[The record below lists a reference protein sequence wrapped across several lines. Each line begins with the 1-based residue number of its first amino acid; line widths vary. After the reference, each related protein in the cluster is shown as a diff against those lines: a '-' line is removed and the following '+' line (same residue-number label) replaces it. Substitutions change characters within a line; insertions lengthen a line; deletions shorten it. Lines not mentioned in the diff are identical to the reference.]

1 MTSAQLPIIAAAAM
15 GAAVLWI
22 LTVWRPALGCA
33 LLVLGIPLTGGLARG
48 SLVPV
53 LRVNEALLLILVSA
67 LVVRELPRRHRL
79 TFTGLDLAVLAFCA
93 GGVLIPWATLSLQ
106 HADATIDDWRTVL
119 APLQYLLIFLIFSR
133 VHFSQADLR
142 LILNLAMLASV
153 LVALVALAEVANL
166 PGVRRAI
173 VTYYPPPVPEPT
185 TVATGYRPTS
195 FLGHYSAVGAFGVIN
210 LVLAIALA
218 ATRAESFN
226 GIWLGL
232 VMGLNAAAALATVTL
247 APILVL
253 PIAAGLIVVHLRRVP
268 WQVALSPLALLAALV
283 ALWPSIQARIQTQL
297 ASGTPGPGVSSG
309 VLPGSLQVRVAY
321 WQDYFL
327 PSLMSHGPWLGTGTL
342 IPSDVPRPLIAF
354 VDNGYLWMGFRAGLV
369 GVLLM
374 VLLLTAIAVAGW
386 RLRTAPG
393 ALQRAIG
400 ATAFAAVVSLSLME
414 LTSEYLTFTSV
425 TQEFWMLVGLT
436 AAATTLRRRL
446 PARHLALTPRGEDL
460 RGRRLPV

>member
-1 MTSAQLPIIAAAAM
+1 
-15 GAAVLWI
+15 
-22 LTVWRPALGCA
+22 
-33 LLVLGIPLTGGLARG
+33 
-48 SLVPV
+48 
-53 LRVNEALLLILVSA
+53 
-67 LVVRELPRRHRL
+67 
-79 TFTGLDLAVLAFCA
+79 
-93 GGVLIPWATLSLQ
+93 
-106 HADATIDDWRTVL
+106 
-119 APLQYLLIFLIFSR
+119 
-133 VHFSQADLR
+133 
-142 LILNLAMLASV
+142 
-153 LVALVALAEVANL
+153 
-166 PGVRRAI
+166 
-173 VTYYPPPVPEPT
+173 
-185 TVATGYRPTS
+185 
-195 FLGHYSAVGAFGVIN
+195 
-210 LVLAIALA
+210 
-218 ATRAESFN
+218 
-226 GIWLGL
+226 
-232 VMGLNAAAALATVTL
+232 
-247 APILVL
+247 VL
-253 PIAAGLIVVHLRRVP
+253 PIAAGLIVLHLRRVP

-283 ALWPSIQARIQTQL
+283 ALWPSIQARIETQL
-297 ASGTPGPGVSSG
+297 ASGSPGPGVSSG
-309 VLPGSLQVRVAY
+309 VLPGSLQVRVGY